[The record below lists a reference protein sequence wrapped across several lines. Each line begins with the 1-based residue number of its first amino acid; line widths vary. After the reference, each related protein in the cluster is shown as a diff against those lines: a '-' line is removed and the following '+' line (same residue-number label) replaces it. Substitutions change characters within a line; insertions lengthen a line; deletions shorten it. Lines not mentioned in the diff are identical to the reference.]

1 MGKLDPELAFELEK
15 QYTYYLLSPY
25 KLYDDDM
32 KCIVMLS
39 IHSLLILRCCV
50 VFVCVFVSFFISFAW
65 LLSFVLR
72 NPH

>member
-1 MGKLDPELAFELEK
+1 LIRYAGYDVS
-15 QYTYYLLSPY
+15 LSVI
-25 KLYDDDM
+25 D
-32 KCIVMLS
+32 IS